1 MEPWNSAR
9 VLNFCLSHARQRIII
24 RERGTTLKLI
34 GTLATLGDR
43 DACAMDL
50 VEAELD
56 LGVTGLH
63 CALTLHEGTVLLH
76 LTGGCGDSSLFLS
89 RSIPYDDLV
98 LEGGETAQKA
108 PVAEPR
114 SPYELL

>member
-1 MEPWNSAR
+1 MESWNSAR
-9 VLNFCLSHARQRIII
+9 VLNFFLSHTRQRIVI
-24 RERGTTLKLI
+24 RERGTTLKLV
-34 GTLATLGDR
+34 GTLASLGDR

-56 LGVTGLH
+56 FGVTGLH
-63 CALTLHEGTVLLH
+63 CALTLHDATMLLH
-76 LTGGCGDSSLFLS
+76 LTGGCGDASLFLS

-98 LEGGETAQKA
+98 LEGGEPAQELPA
-108 PVAEPR
+108 AEPR